1 PFRPF
6 RHEARSPQVRTQS
19 FPAQPPDLRSL
30 IFDHKSFAIYGP
42 LALIGFALYPVLVH
56 RLTVSIHASSPH
68 SVALMQLRFTSF
80 AVVSLRRDFHPQD
93 YAHAGRT
100 IKKPQPGLR
109 LFCFSQGSMSE
120 QRVALLSRQFLRFD
134 QEPCQRW

>member
-1 PFRPF
+1 
-6 RHEARSPQVRTQS
+6 QVRTQS

-100 IKKPQPGLR
+100 IKNAPYRLIRGIFRLTQLTQTNPKP
-109 LFCFSQGSMSE
+109 
-120 QRVALLSRQFLRFD
+120 
-134 QEPCQRW
+134 